1 MVLSLYLSHIFKQ
14 LRIASNL
21 LEIASFL
28 VADASHKETKAHP
41 HLVIRLINVK
51 CECAQHRFCTARF
64 APSAFLPEN
73 NSDHAHGA
81 GFLQPH
87 HNNAMLSNN
96 KKKYTFR
103 GPVHLSLTVCTYCSW
118 SKSQSASKKYKLKC
132 SNIVCI
138 RLEYYWKV
146 VAFTALSR

>member
-96 KKKYTFR
+96 KKNI
-103 GPVHLSLTVCTYCSW
+103 HLEDLCTSLLQCVPTVAEAKANLQAKNTSLNVLILYVLGW
-118 SKSQSASKKYKLKC
+118 NTIGK
-132 SNIVCI
+132 
-138 RLEYYWKV
+138 
-146 VAFTALSR
+146 